1 MELNDSTSD
10 ELRDARPAAAEPTRS
25 VLGIDLNE
33 IPSPP
38 ETLPDSYDVVRS
50 YHDHPSPPPG
60 GPAGVPGSARGSA
73 CPFCGKPEVRGHVVV
88 CDGCERGFHLTCA
101 GMRGRQAVNLEEWV
115 CEECTGTGVRSKRW
129 PLGVKSKQILDI
141 NASPPSDVDDIE
153 ELRDL
158 RKHTPGGNSF
168 GGNPFG
174 APVTYS
180 NFLYP
185 GNGFGLEKASSVMT
199 HTVKVGFEDILH
211 HTQTMGGS
219 FEEVDLRFPLGKH
232 RSSNNASI
240 RIPSRSPSEIFLQ
253 ALKDFVSERH
263 GVLEEGW
270 HVEFKESVGNCEPYL
285 VYRAPNGKTFDS
297 VYEVAYYLGLMP
309 NCNSVGSEIRR
320 EGSLSNTEKT
330 YLPRKRKSRL
340 LYTNGLAENKE
351 LSSNGLSMEASACGL
366 GNNVKLT
373 EVGAEENGCIGSQQ
387 NNEGL
392 PVQFEDFFVLSLGE
406 VDTRPS
412 YHDSNLISPVGYRS
426 CWHDKI
432 TGSLFVCEVL
442 DGGDSGPLFRI
453 RRCSCSAL
461 PIPNGSTILSRPQL
475 GNFCSHIDQESRDP
489 TCDNDGSMH
498 MILSDPTPPME
509 NDILSCLRSWSEEAG
524 DVQTSAELQF
534 EDNAGCGKPG
544 TLSSAD
550 LGTRDDIGEISIEDH
565 SSSAAWGMISQKI
578 VNACSEIFKQKGIFK
593 FVCKHVENAQGF
605 QNGVIRNED
614 DKVNHTPLDKFCSS
628 PVSVS
633 IPSVI
638 QADDEPG
645 SFYDI
650 LAKWLDQDRFGLD
663 VDFVQELL
671 EQLPGAQSCSQYQYL
686 SDRGFNSTQLTV
698 GNGLLVVE
706 MRAGLHGKEEEVLDN
721 LFRRSKKAKLVKDH
735 PPPLGK
741 PLCLRFPPA
750 LVGDV
755 YQVWEL
761 LSHFDEILGL
771 KEAFSLEELEE
782 ELVNPWFGS
791 SDRTEKFEREIQGSQ
806 ALNSH
811 RIDYT
816 SGQLSSSSESG
827 LAVAGNNPHAFIHM
841 ETGAMK
847 EAAQAKLASVTYSR
861 CSGIALTKAHASL
874 LRVLIGELQSKVAAL
889 VDPNFDSGDVKS
901 KRGRKKDVDS
911 SIPVKRTKLNI
922 LPINELTWP
931 ELARRY
937 VLAVLAMDG
946 NLESAEITARESS
959 KVFRCLQ
966 GDGGVLCGSLTG
978 VAGMEADALLLAES
992 TKQIFASFNREND
1005 VLTIEEEVSDGGAG
1019 ANEKNLGNGSN
1030 TPVWAQV
1037 LEPVRKLPTNVGTR
1051 IRKCVYEALDKD
1063 PPEWARKILEHSISK
1078 EVYKGNASGPTKK
1091 AVLSVLAD
1099 VSGEGLLQKAEK
1111 GRKRKINISISDVIM
1126 KQCRIVLRRAAA
1138 ADDTK
1143 VFCNLLGRKLINS
1156 SDNDDEGLLGSPA
1169 MVSRPLDFRTIDL
1182 RLAAG
1187 SYWGSHEAFLEDVR
1201 ELWSNLRIAYGDQP
1215 DLVEL
1220 AETLAQTFETLYEK
1234 EVITLV
1240 HKLAET
1246 AKLECL
1252 SAERKKEIDDLLAST
1267 SGIPKAPWDDGVCK
1281 VCGIDKDDDSV
1292 LLCDTCDAEYHTYC
1306 LNPPLARI
1314 PEGNW
1319 YCPSCVVSKQM
1330 VQDASEH
1337 HQVIRK
1343 RRRKNYQGEVTRT
1356 YLEALA
1362 LLAAKM
1368 EENEYWEF
1376 NVDER
1381 TFLLKFLCDELL
1393 NSAVIRQHLE
1403 HCSETSAELQQKLR
1417 SLSAE
1422 WKNLK
1427 SKEEIL
1433 IAKAAKVDPS
1443 LEEDGVKEGL
1453 STLVENHEKI
1463 VLQAHALSGRS
1474 NSFNVVSDD
1483 LPALEGAQG
1492 LDKHPSASNA
1502 EYSSQHSVDTEARA
1516 KDVHAA
1522 AHDTSTPGNV
1532 SSNAASEKSDISS
1545 RLIEFPS
1552 SNSLPHEINGSIGK
1566 IGCLGHPQDNMEMD
1580 VSLPLDQQGVCIP
1593 SDVRSNHVGQHTSPA
1608 SVNESQSYHLELN
1621 SVKSDLSLLQDS
1633 ITSVDFE
1640 LSKLSVRREFLGID
1654 SLGGLYWASGHSRI
1668 VVDRTMS
1675 VQDGMNM
1682 TDGRDPVW
1690 RGSVTQSCASTG
1702 VDSSLP
1708 LEGSKAGCPYLFEP
1722 NSAVAFS
1729 APWVSYQTD
1738 AEIDELIGWL
1748 KDKHPKERELKE
1760 SILQWKKS
1768 RFQKFQKTRSQ
1779 SQDEL
1784 LTAISVDR
1792 NGEKTESDCL
1802 VTRAATLLEKM
1813 YGPCSELENT
1823 DISKKRGKR
1832 ARLTNDEKMYRCECL
1847 EPIWPNRHHC
1857 LSCHRTFVTDAELEG
1872 HNDGRCVPF
1881 SAACEKGKEISDS
1894 SKVKGSLKCEI
1905 NREECRGELNSVET
1919 SKSMHSE
1926 LSAKL
1931 IKFQNGG
1938 LVCPYDFEEIC
1949 SKFVTNDS
1957 NKDLIQE
1964 IGLIG
1969 SQGVPSFVP
1978 SLSPYLSD
1986 STLQLVTQKDVGV
1999 HSNGPEAAEQLVLQG
2014 KTNVDI
2020 AGCSSLSGKGGGL
2033 LNANIPTLGCLEKG
2047 EKRPLGSHSSVV
2059 GAGRFCVVP
2068 SSSLRPLVGKVCQ
2081 ISRRLKINLLDIDA
2095 ALPEEALRPSK
2106 SHLERRWAWRT
2117 FVKAAVT
2124 IYEMVQATIV
2134 LEDMIKTEY
2143 LRNEWWYWSSFSAA
2157 AKISTLSALA
2167 LRIYSLDAA
2176 IMYEKM
2182 FPSSDPADKLEPS
2195 SVLDPKLLP
2204 ILDATERTKLSRKS
2218 NKKRKEPEG

>member
-1 MELNDSTSD
+1 
-10 ELRDARPAAAEPTRS
+10 
-25 VLGIDLNE
+25 
-33 IPSPP
+33 
-38 ETLPDSYDVVRS
+38 
-50 YHDHPSPPPG
+50 
-60 GPAGVPGSARGSA
+60 
-73 CPFCGKPEVRGHVVV
+73 
-88 CDGCERGFHLTCA
+88 
-101 GMRGRQAVNLEEWV
+101 
-115 CEECTGTGVRSKRW
+115 
-129 PLGVKSKQILDI
+129 
-141 NASPPSDVDDIE
+141 
-153 ELRDL
+153 
-158 RKHTPGGNSF
+158 
-168 GGNPFG
+168 
-174 APVTYS
+174 
-180 NFLYP
+180 
-185 GNGFGLEKASSVMT
+185 
-199 HTVKVGFEDILH
+199 
-211 HTQTMGGS
+211 
-219 FEEVDLRFPLGKH
+219 
-232 RSSNNASI
+232 
-240 RIPSRSPSEIFLQ
+240 
-253 ALKDFVSERH
+253 
-263 GVLEEGW
+263 
-270 HVEFKESVGNCEPYL
+270 
-285 VYRAPNGKTFDS
+285 
-297 VYEVAYYLGLMP
+297 
-309 NCNSVGSEIRR
+309 
-320 EGSLSNTEKT
+320 
-330 YLPRKRKSRL
+330 
-340 LYTNGLAENKE
+340 
-351 LSSNGLSMEASACGL
+351 
-366 GNNVKLT
+366 
-373 EVGAEENGCIGSQQ
+373 
-387 NNEGL
+387 
-392 PVQFEDFFVLSLGE
+392 
-406 VDTRPS
+406 
-412 YHDSNLISPVGYRS
+412 
-426 CWHDKI
+426 
-432 TGSLFVCEVL
+432 
-442 DGGDSGPLFRI
+442 
-453 RRCSCSAL
+453 
-461 PIPNGSTILSRPQL
+461 
-475 GNFCSHIDQESRDP
+475 
-489 TCDNDGSMH
+489 
-498 MILSDPTPPME
+498 
-509 NDILSCLRSWSEEAG
+509 
-524 DVQTSAELQF
+524 
-534 EDNAGCGKPG
+534 
-544 TLSSAD
+544 
-550 LGTRDDIGEISIEDH
+550 
-565 SSSAAWGMISQKI
+565 
-578 VNACSEIFKQKGIFK
+578 
-593 FVCKHVENAQGF
+593 
-605 QNGVIRNED
+605 
-614 DKVNHTPLDKFCSS
+614 
-628 PVSVS
+628 
-633 IPSVI
+633 
-638 QADDEPG
+638 
-645 SFYDI
+645 
-650 LAKWLDQDRFGLD
+650 
-663 VDFVQELL
+663 
-671 EQLPGAQSCSQYQYL
+671 
-686 SDRGFNSTQLTV
+686 
-698 GNGLLVVE
+698 
-706 MRAGLHGKEEEVLDN
+706 
-721 LFRRSKKAKLVKDH
+721 
-735 PPPLGK
+735 
-741 PLCLRFPPA
+741 
-750 LVGDV
+750 
-755 YQVWEL
+755 
-761 LSHFDEILGL
+761 
-771 KEAFSLEELEE
+771 
-782 ELVNPWFGS
+782 
-791 SDRTEKFEREIQGSQ
+791 
-806 ALNSH
+806 
-811 RIDYT
+811 
-816 SGQLSSSSESG
+816 
-827 LAVAGNNPHAFIHM
+827 M

-911 SIPVKRTKLNI
+911 SVPVKRTKLNI

-1019 ANEKNLGNGSN
+1019 ANEKNLGNGGN

-1099 VSGEGLLQKAEK
+1099 VRVKACY
-1111 GRKRKINISISDVIM
+1111 KR
-1126 KQCRIVLRRAAA
+1126 LRREES
-1138 ADDTK
+1138 
-1143 VFCNLLGRKLINS
+1143 GRLIY
-1156 SDNDDEGLLGSPA
+1156 LFL
-1169 MVSRPLDFRTIDL
+1169 MTIDL

-1187 SYWGSHEAFLEDVR
+1187 SYGGSHEAFLEDVR

-1330 VQDASEH
+1330 LQDASEH

-1343 RRRKNYQGEVTRT
+1343 RCRKNYQGEVTRT

-1362 LLAAKM
+1362 LLAVKM

-1403 HCSETSAELQQKLR
+1403 HCSETSAELQQKC
-1417 SLSAE
+1417 
-1422 WKNLK
+1422 
-1427 SKEEIL
+1427 
-1433 IAKAAKVDPS
+1433 
-1443 LEEDGVKEGL
+1443 
-1453 STLVENHEKI
+1453 
-1463 VLQAHALSGRS
+1463 
-1474 NSFNVVSDD
+1474 
-1483 LPALEGAQG
+1483 
-1492 LDKHPSASNA
+1492 
-1502 EYSSQHSVDTEARA
+1502 DTEAGA

-1522 AHDTSTPGNV
+1522 VHDTSTPGNV

-1552 SNSLPHEINGSIGK
+1552 SNSLPHEINGSIRK

-1593 SDVRSNHVGQHTSPA
+1593 SDVRSIMW
-1608 SVNESQSYHLELN
+1608 
-1621 SVKSDLSLLQDS
+1621 DS

-1640 LSKLSVRREFLGID
+1640 LSKLSVRRN
-1654 SLGGLYWASGHSRI
+1654 
-1668 VVDRTMS
+1668 RTVS

-1682 TDGRDPVW
+1682 TDGRDPTW

-1722 NSAVAFS
+1722 NSAIAFS

-1779 SQDEL
+1779 SQDEI
-1784 LTAISVDR
+1784 LTAISVAR

-1802 VTRAATLLEKM
+1802 VTRSATLLEKM
-1813 YGPCSELENT
+1813 YGPCSELETT

-1847 EPIWPNRHHC
+1847 EPIWPNRYHC
-1857 LSCHRTFVTDAELEG
+1857 LCCHRTFVTDAELEG
-1872 HNDGRCVPF
+1872 HSDGRCVPF

-1894 SKVKGSLKCEI
+1894 SKGKGSLKCEI

-1919 SKSMHSE
+1919 SKSVHSE

-1999 HSNGPEAAEQLVLQG
+1999 HGNGPEAAEQLVLQG
-2014 KTNVDI
+2014 KTNADI
-2020 AGCSSLSGKGGGL
+2020 VGCSSLSGKGGGL

-2047 EKRPLGSHSSVV
+2047 EKRPLGSHSSV
-2059 GAGRFCVVP
+2059 
-2068 SSSLRPLVGKVCQ
+2068 
-2081 ISRRLKINLLDIDA
+2081 ISKRLKINLLDIDA
-2095 ALPEEALRPSK
+2095 AIPEEALRPSK
-2106 SHLERRWAWRT
+2106 AHLERRWAWRT

-2157 AKISTLSALA
+2157 AKISTMSSLA

-2182 FPSSDPADKLEPS
+2182 FPSSDPVDKLEPS
-2195 SVLDPKLLP
+2195 SVLDLKLLP
-2204 ILDATERTKLSRKS
+2204 ILDSTEKTRLSRKS